1 MTTRPLRNI
10 TSLFR
15 TVYFTFSCLFYL
27 IACIVIIP
35 IVYGIYQGLSFLGIN
50 MEGFKAAVGKL
61 WLLVTQSLLC
71 ILIGDNTYF
80 LHEPVTPD
88 QLMNNTLIIS
98 NHTSYVD
105 WIYIWSLLLKTG
117 REGISF
123 IAKEAVGAFYPL
135 KLGMDMLNFVLL
147 SRKMDED
154 KKRLKKA
161 CSLLHENNCYN
172 LVMFTEGTFIDEAT
186 KKRDIEFMNKELR
199 NRQLLKEL
207 SPKEIQERNIHT
219 TIPHDID
226 NVFQEVLFP
235 RVKGIKFLLD
245 ELKPTLKNILDC
257 TIYLNMKGANTIY
270 PSDHFTIKNIIL
282 GRCSRMQALIICE
295 NIKFTNKIAEDSSNW
310 IYNRFK
316 KKDEL
321 LKLLKLQR
329 NDKDNIDEICHEYK
343 QKGYSLTRI
352 YPSVKVTVFLSAG
365 ALQVIFSL
373 IYILYFL
380 SGFIYRGIA
389 DCHKIIEAFYG

>member
-27 IACIVIIP
+27 IACIVVIP
-35 IVYGIYQGLSFLGIN
+35 IVYGVYQGLSFLGIN

-71 ILIGDNTYF
+71 ILIGDNTYV
-80 LHEPVTPD
+80 LHEPITAD
-88 QLMNNTLIIS
+88 QLINNTLIIS

-117 REGISF
+117 KEGISF

-135 KLGMDMLNFVLL
+135 KLGMNMLNFVLL
-147 SRKMDED
+147 SRKMEED
-154 KKRLKKA
+154 RKRLKKA
-161 CSLLHENNCYN
+161 CSVLHESNCYN
-172 LVMFTEGTFIDEAT
+172 LVIFPEGTFIDEQT
-186 KKRDIEFMNKELR
+186 KKRDIEFMDKELR

-207 SPKEIQERNIHT
+207 SPKEIEERNIHT
-219 TIPHDID
+219 TIPYDIN
-226 NVFQEVLFP
+226 NVFQEVIFP

-257 TIYLNMKGANTIY
+257 TIYLNMKGANTTY

-365 ALQVIFSL
+365 ALLVIFSH

-380 SGFIYRGIA
+380 TGFIYRGVT
-389 DCHKIIEAFYG
+389 DCYKIIEAFYG